1 MRNVRIEFQDDEQA
15 LLFKEEMKHRFKYP
29 RTASRNEVVHG
40 RDENGNTVF
49 VSSLTRGVFS
59 NALLASSQEGFFT
72 YCFDG
77 ADGYTHEF
85 DTLAEAKR
93 AAKQHTKENPG
104 FEVAIYGMSSFYY
117 KDGKQI

>member
-1 MRNVRIEFQDDEQA
+1 MKKVYLEFQDDDQA
-15 LLFKEEMKHRFKYP
+15 IAFRDEMKRRFKYP
-29 RTASRNEVVHG
+29 KAASRNEVVHG

-49 VSSLTRGVFS
+49 VNSLNKGLFSEVFL
-59 NALLASSQEGFFT
+59 NSSQEGFFT

-104 FEVAIYGMSSFYY
+104 FEVAI
-117 KDGKQI
+117 